1 MKKRWIYSA
10 VTAAGAGAAMY
21 VLRDEKKR
29 NELKERAKS
38 LTTTVQNSIQKE
50 DDRDLPVEKAGVP
63 EFDHTENTKMV
74 DEGSQFGVQYYNELQ
89 EKEKELEKQNT

>member
-89 EKEKELEKQNT
+89 EEEKELEKQNT